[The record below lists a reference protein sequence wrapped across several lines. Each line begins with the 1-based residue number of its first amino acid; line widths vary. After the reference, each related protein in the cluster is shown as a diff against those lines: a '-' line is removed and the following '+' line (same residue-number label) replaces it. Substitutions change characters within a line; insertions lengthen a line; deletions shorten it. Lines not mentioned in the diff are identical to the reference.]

1 MAESLPSQAP
11 LLSMRGIDK
20 RFNGVPALL
29 AASLEVGRS
38 EIHALIG
45 QNGAGKSTMIKILT
59 GYYSRD
65 AGEILFDGAPLQVD
79 SPKSAQRSGIST
91 IYQEIN
97 LVSYRSV
104 TENICLGREKK
115 RSGFLDWRHMHL
127 EAEETLARFDIYI
140 DVRQPLSRYTTA
152 IQQMVAIARAVSFQ
166 AKLVIMDEPT
176 SSLADH
182 EVAILFGVIRQLK
195 DSGVSVIF
203 VSHKLNEL
211 FAVCERVTVMRDGRT
226 VLVASLAEV
235 SKLKLVTTMIGR
247 ELASSA
253 AEQTGFHEIA
263 DTRRKQKDKG
273 LLDVKSLAV
282 GRRVS
287 DVSFNVHPGEIV
299 GLAGLLGS
307 GRTESLRTVFGADQP
322 DSGQMHYRGNPF
334 APRSPA
340 EAIAAGIGFC
350 SEDRKLEGIVP
361 DMSVRE
367 NLTLALLPRL
377 ARGGI
382 LDEEEQRKVVNTFIE
397 QLQIKCTSLD
407 QQIRELSGGNQ
418 QKVLLGRW
426 LCMSPKLLILDEP
439 TRGIDVGAKEE
450 IQALIGQLA
459 AEGLGVLMISSEIEE
474 IVEGS
479 DRVFVMREGRTVAEL
494 DEAAIT
500 EDAIMAAMAETVEA
514 GHHDD
519 GSNQQTGDYAGPS
532 VSEARQS
539 TEERRSLNLFD
550 TLANEQP
557 LQAEA
562 TTTISDAQK
571 PLSDQASVQ
580 ADAETRGRQRDW
592 LKLLHRHGTLAALVV
607 LILFNLA
614 FTPHFATW
622 ETLFVNLTQ
631 VCTIVIVGVGMTLVI
646 GSGGIDL
653 SVGSLMA
660 IAGALAPL
668 IFLGKIVSLPTW
680 VGVPLAFVLPVLV
693 AGMFGWFNG
702 WLITRFKIQP
712 IIATL
717 VLFIAGRGLAQVLT
731 NGNLQTF
738 HEPSFQVVGLGRV
751 FGIPAQSILMAILV
765 VIAAWV
771 LQRTVFGRHLLA
783 IGGNA
788 EAARLSGVPV
798 NRIRQA
804 VYALSGLCAG
814 IAGLIVIA
822 INSSSDANLVGLG
835 MELDAIAAVAVG
847 GTPLLGGRAH
857 ILGTLVGALI
867 IQLVRYTLLANGV
880 PDAAAQVVKAAIIVG
895 AVLLQRRGDAK

>member
-1 MAESLPSQAP
+1 MAESLPSRAP

-65 AGEILFDGAPLQVD
+65 AGEILFEGAPLQVD

-115 RSGFLDWRHMHL
+115 RFGFLDWRHMHR
-127 EAEETLARFDIYI
+127 EAEEILARFDIHI

-226 VLVASLAEV
+226 VLVASLSEV

-247 ELASSA
+247 ELASPA

-263 DTRRKQKDKG
+263 DTHQKQKDKA
-273 LLDVKSLAV
+273 LLEVKNLAV

-322 DSGQMHYRGNPF
+322 DSGQMHYRGTPF
-334 APRSPA
+334 APRSPV

-382 LDEEEQRKVVNTFIE
+382 LDEEEQRKVVNGFIE
-397 QLQIKCTSLD
+397 QLRIKCTSLD

-418 QKVLLGRW
+418 QKVLLARW

-500 EDAIMAAMAETVEA
+500 EDAIMSAMAETTEA
-514 GHHDD
+514 DRDD
-519 GSNQQTGDYAGPS
+519 HPSNQTSNYVALSGSETGP
-532 VSEARQS
+532 S
-539 TEERRSLNLFD
+539 TEEHPSPSFFE
-550 TLANEQP
+550 TPANKEP
-557 LQAEA
+557 LQAQA
-562 TTTISDAQK
+562 TIPDPPKLLPEK
-571 PLSDQASVQ
+571 PKVQ
-580 ADAETRGRQRDW
+580 HADAEIQGRQRDW
-592 LKLLHRHGTLAALVV
+592 LKLVHRHGTLAALIV

-712 IIATL
+712 IVATL

-765 VIAAWV
+765 VTAAWV
-771 LQRTVFGRHLLA
+771 LQRTIFGRHLLA
-783 IGGNA
+783 IGGNT

-798 NRIRQA
+798 NRIRQT

-847 GTPLLGGRAH
+847 GTPLLGGQAH
-857 ILGTLVGALI
+857 LLGTLVGALI

-895 AVLLQRRGDAK
+895 AVVLQRRGDAK